1 MKEVKLNIE
10 GMHCT
15 GCSTRLEKVLNNV
28 DGVKGAKVSLE
39 EKKADIKYDE
49 TQVSE
54 KELIEVVEDAGF
66 KKGKKY
72 EESIIKNRW
81 NDMFSMFI
89 RFRKILK

>member
-28 DGVKGAKVSLE
+28 DGVESAKVSLE

-49 TQVSE
+49 TQVNE
-54 KELIEVVEDAGF
+54 EELKEAVEDAGF
-66 KKGKKY
+66 KT
-72 EESIIKNRW
+72 N
-81 NDMFSMFI
+81 
-89 RFRKILK
+89 

>member
-28 DGVKGAKVSLE
+28 DGVEGAKVSLE

-54 KELIEVVEDAGF
+54 KELIETVEDAGF
-66 KKGKKY
+66 KT
-72 EESIIKNRW
+72 I
-81 NDMFSMFI
+81 
-89 RFRKILK
+89 

>member
-28 DGVKGAKVSLE
+28 DGVEDAKVSLE
-39 EKKADIKYDE
+39 EKNADIKYDE

-54 KELIEVVEDAGF
+54 KELIEAVKDAGF
-66 KKGKKY
+66 KA
-72 EESIIKNRW
+72 N
-81 NDMFSMFI
+81 
-89 RFRKILK
+89 

>member
-28 DGVKGAKVSLE
+28 DGVESAKVSLE

-49 TQVSE
+49 AQVNE
-54 KELIEVVEDAGF
+54 KELIEAIEDAGF
-66 KKGKKY
+66 K
-72 EESIIKNRW
+72 II
-81 NDMFSMFI
+81 
-89 RFRKILK
+89 

>member
-1 MKEVKLNIE
+1 MKKIKLNIE

-28 DGVKGAKVSLE
+28 DGVESAKVSLE

-66 KKGKKY
+66 KT
-72 EESIIKNRW
+72 I
-81 NDMFSMFI
+81 
-89 RFRKILK
+89 

>member
-28 DGVKGAKVSLE
+28 DGVEHAKVSLE

-54 KELIEVVEDAGF
+54 KELIDVVEDAGF
-66 KKGKKY
+66 KA
-72 EESIIKNRW
+72 N
-81 NDMFSMFI
+81 
-89 RFRKILK
+89 

>member
-1 MKEVKLNIE
+1 MKEIKLKIE

-28 DGVKGAKVSLE
+28 DGVEDAKVSLE

-54 KELIEVVEDAGF
+54 KELIEAVEDAGF
-66 KKGKKY
+66 KA
-72 EESIIKNRW
+72 N
-81 NDMFSMFI
+81 
-89 RFRKILK
+89 

>member
-28 DGVKGAKVSLE
+28 DGVESAKVSLE

-54 KELIEVVEDAGF
+54 KELIETVEDAGF
-66 KKGKKY
+66 KT
-72 EESIIKNRW
+72 I
-81 NDMFSMFI
+81 
-89 RFRKILK
+89 

>member
-28 DGVKGAKVSLE
+28 DGVEDAKVSLE

-54 KELIEVVEDAGF
+54 KELIEVVEDAGV
-66 KKGKKY
+66 KA
-72 EESIIKNRW
+72 N
-81 NDMFSMFI
+81 
-89 RFRKILK
+89 

>member
-28 DGVKGAKVSLE
+28 DGVEDAKVSLE

-54 KELIEVVEDAGF
+54 KELIEAVKDAGF
-66 KKGKKY
+66 KA
-72 EESIIKNRW
+72 N
-81 NDMFSMFI
+81 
-89 RFRKILK
+89 

>member
-15 GCSTRLEKVLNNV
+15 GCSIRLEKVLNNV
-28 DGVKGAKVSLE
+28 DGVEDAKVSLE

-66 KKGKKY
+66 KA
-72 EESIIKNRW
+72 N
-81 NDMFSMFI
+81 
-89 RFRKILK
+89 

>member
-28 DGVKGAKVSLE
+28 DGVEDAEVSLE

-54 KELIEVVEDAGF
+54 KELIEAVEDAGF
-66 KKGKKY
+66 KA
-72 EESIIKNRW
+72 N
-81 NDMFSMFI
+81 
-89 RFRKILK
+89 

>member
-1 MKEVKLNIE
+1 MKELKLNIE

-28 DGVKGAKVSLE
+28 DGVEDAKVSLE

-54 KELIEVVEDAGF
+54 KELIEAVEDAGF
-66 KKGKKY
+66 KA
-72 EESIIKNRW
+72 N
-81 NDMFSMFI
+81 
-89 RFRKILK
+89 

>member
-15 GCSTRLEKVLNNV
+15 GGSTRLEKVLNNV
-28 DGVKGAKVSLE
+28 DGVEDAKVSLE

-54 KELIEVVEDAGF
+54 KELIEAVEDAGF
-66 KKGKKY
+66 KT
-72 EESIIKNRW
+72 N
-81 NDMFSMFI
+81 
-89 RFRKILK
+89 

>member
-1 MKEVKLNIE
+1 MKNIKLNIE

-28 DGVKGAKVSLE
+28 DGVEDAKVSLE

-54 KELIEVVEDAGF
+54 KELIEAVEDAGF
-66 KKGKKY
+66 KA
-72 EESIIKNRW
+72 N
-81 NDMFSMFI
+81 
-89 RFRKILK
+89 